1 MVENCFIIAEI
12 GINHNGQIET
22 VKKLI
27 DVALDAKCNAVKFQ
41 KRSLEAV
48 YTKEFLESKRESPWG
63 DTQRAQKEGLEFG
76 ESEYKEIDAYCRDK
90 NIDWFASA
98 WDLKS
103 QRFLQ
108 KFDLEHNK
116 VASAMIV
123 DLPLLEEIA
132 SEGRYGYI
140 STGMSDFEVID
151 RAVNIFEK
159 KNCPFELMHC
169 ISTYPMD
176 DQDANLRCIETLRQR
191 YDCTVG
197 YSGHEVGLVVS
208 YAAAALGIT
217 SLERHITLSRAMY
230 GSDQPVSL
238 EPRALREL
246 VAGVRKIQNAM
257 GNGIVSMT
265 DREVGIAEKLRS
277 HIPFYHAN

>member
-22 VKKLI
+22 AKKLI

-108 KFDLEHNK
+108 KFDLKHNK
-116 VASAMIV
+116 VASAMVV
-123 DLPLLEEIA
+123 DLP
-132 SEGRYGYI
+132 
-140 STGMSDFEVID
+140 
-151 RAVNIFEK
+151 
-159 KNCPFELMHC
+159 
-169 ISTYPMD
+169 
-176 DQDANLRCIETLRQR
+176 
-191 YDCTVG
+191 
-197 YSGHEVGLVVS
+197 
-208 YAAAALGIT
+208 
-217 SLERHITLSRAMY
+217 
-230 GSDQPVSL
+230 
-238 EPRALREL
+238 
-246 VAGVRKIQNAM
+246 
-257 GNGIVSMT
+257 
-265 DREVGIAEKLRS
+265 
-277 HIPFYHAN
+277 

>member
-22 VKKLI
+22 AKKLI
-27 DVALDAKCNAVKFQ
+27 DVAVDAKCNAVKFQ
-41 KRSLEAV
+41 KRFLEAV

-63 DTQRAQKEGLEFG
+63 NTQRAQKEGLEFG

-108 KFDLEHNK
+108 KFDLKHNK

-159 KNCPFELMHC
+159 KNRDEKITF
-169 ISTYPMD
+169 
-176 DQDANLRCIETLRQR
+176 
-191 YDCTVG
+191 
-197 YSGHEVGLVVS
+197 GL
-208 YAAAALGIT
+208 
-217 SLERHITLSRAMY
+217 
-230 GSDQPVSL
+230 
-238 EPRALREL
+238 
-246 VAGVRKIQNAM
+246 
-257 GNGIVSMT
+257 
-265 DREVGIAEKLRS
+265 
-277 HIPFYHAN
+277 